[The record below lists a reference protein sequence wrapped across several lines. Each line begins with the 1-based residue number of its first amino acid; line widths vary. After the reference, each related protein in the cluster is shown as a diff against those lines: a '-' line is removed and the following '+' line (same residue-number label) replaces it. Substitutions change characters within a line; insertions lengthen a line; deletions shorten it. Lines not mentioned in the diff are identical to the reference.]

1 MQAMIKLSYNLMGVN
16 NMNNNNGMYY
26 NASVERTGVILTLA
40 GMIVGFFIMLYGMV
54 VNNAYVG
61 LVGLFLSLGIFM
73 LMPLFYKLAK
83 VL

>member
-1 MQAMIKLSYNLMGVN
+1 
-16 NMNNNNGMYY
+16 MNNNDNMPYK
-26 NASVERTGVILTLA
+26 ASVERTGVILTLL
-40 GMIVGFFIMLYGMV
+40 GMIAGFFIMLYGLA
-54 VNNAYVG
+54 VNNAYIG

>member
-1 MQAMIKLSYNLMGVN
+1 MS
-16 NMNNNNGMYY
+16 NNNNGMYY
-26 NASVERTGVILTLA
+26 NASVERTGVILTLV
-40 GMIVGFFIMLYGMV
+40 GMIIGFFIMVYGLA
-54 VNNAYVG
+54 VNNAYIG

>member
-1 MQAMIKLSYNLMGVN
+1 
-16 NMNNNNGMYY
+16 MNNNDNMPYK
-26 NASVERTGVILTLA
+26 ASVERTGVILTLV
-40 GMIVGFFIMLYGMV
+40 GMIAGFFIMLYGLA
-54 VNNAYVG
+54 VNNAYIG

>member
-1 MQAMIKLSYNLMGVN
+1 MSN
-16 NMNNNNGMYY
+16 NDNGMYY
-26 NASVERTGVILTLA
+26 NTTVERTGVILTLV
-40 GMIVGFFIMLYGMV
+40 GMIVGFFIMLYGMA
-54 VNNAYVG
+54 VNNAYIG